1 MVHNKRKI
9 IAIVTSVFMALT
21 VWMIP
26 TGFAAADDITEIAWK
41 DGITGGAIYFD
52 PSTKTITKCD
62 SSVTGAVIPADIN
75 GVPVTAIGDSAFR
88 KCDALTS
95 VTIPDSVTTIDKD
108 AFYYCKCLNS
118 VKIGNSV
125 ETIGNN
131 AFRECK
137 ALTSVAFPASVKSIG
152 SMAFYSCTKLESV
165 EISRGVA
172 SIDYGAF
179 GCCNSLKKITVD
191 PNNDSYFSIEDVL
204 YKNDKIKGQTILVQ
218 YPIGNNRQSLT
229 IPDGVTDIGEIAFYI
244 CSDNLSSVTMPDSIK
259 TIGDKAFYS
268 CDGLTDIRIPK
279 GTETVG
285 EEAFADCGALKS
297 VKLPDSVTSIG
308 DGAFNSCKSLASI
321 TVDENNKSFLSKDG
335 VLYDKK
341 QESLVL
347 FPAAIDIESY
357 TIPNGVKTIGNYAFA
372 SCKLLTGVT
381 IPDSVTYIGE
391 HAFWGCKS
399 LTSIT
404 IPKSVTSIEKYAF
417 TSCTA
422 LTSIT
427 IPESVTSIGYNALDN
442 CKSLTSITVDENN
455 KYYSSKDG
463 VLFNKDRTVLI
474 LYPGSNNRKSYI
486 IPDSVTTIEDGA
498 FESCEF
504 LTGILIPDSV
514 TSIEPNSFPW
524 IETLTLFANKGSYAE
539 QNLAKWFPFKTIIT
553 AAPSKVSTNLYKN
566 YDTLKVSWS
575 KVAGADGY
583 YVCYKKSTW
592 KSYQKLGT
600 TTALSY
606 SKAKLT
612 DGAQYKFA
620 VYPYMNIG
628 DQKYMTKNSKSS
640 DYVYTLKKLNK
651 PGVKKSSR
659 SFVRVSWNNIPGES
673 GYQIARSKSSTKNFK
688 IVKRVSKNYKSTKIK
703 TPRYKKYYY
712 KVRAYK
718 TVNGK
723 RIYGP
728 WSSGKSYRL
737 I

>member
-1 MVHNKRKI
+1 MV
-9 IAIVTSVFMALT
+9 LT
-21 VWMIP
+21 VCMIP
-26 TGFAAADDITEIAWK
+26 TGFVAADDGTEVK
-41 DGITGGAIYFD
+41 CTEGITGGAIYFD
-52 PSTKTITKCD
+52 PSTNTITKCD
-62 SSVTGAVIPADIN
+62 SAVTSAVIPSEID
-75 GVPVTAIGDSAFR
+75 GEPVTAIGYNAFR
-88 KCDALTS
+88 ECDALTS
-95 VTIPDSVTTIDKD
+95 VTIPDSVTVIKEH
-108 AFYYCKCLNS
+108 AFDDCSNMTDVAIPGS
-118 VKIGNSV
+118 VTSIGDS
-125 ETIGNN
+125 
-131 AFRECK
+131 AFRECD
-137 ALTSVAFPASVKSIG
+137 ALTSVTLPDGILSIG
-152 SMAFYSCTKLESV
+152 AMAFYSCD
-165 EISRGVA
+165 EIT
-172 SIDYGAF
+172 SID
-179 GCCNSLKKITVD
+179 
-191 PNNDSYFSIEDVL
+191 
-204 YKNDKIKGQTILVQ
+204 
-218 YPIGNNRQSLT
+218 
-229 IPDGVTDIGEIAFYI
+229 IPK
-244 CSDNLSSVTMPDSIK
+244 SVT
-259 TIGDKAFYS
+259 TIGDEAFNCCNNLNSLTVNANNSNYSTENDVLFDKEKTLLIQYLRAKRKTSYSIPDTVREIGYSAFYNSSNLKSIWLPNNLESIADKAFCGCS
-268 CDGLTDIRIPK
+268 SLTGITIPN
-279 GTETVG
+279 GVTAIG
-285 EEAFADCGALKS
+285 NEAFASCS
-297 VKLPDSVTSIG
+297 KLLTVAIPDSVTSIG
-308 DGAFNSCKSLASI
+308 NDAFKPCKSLISI
-321 TVDENNKSFLSKDG
+321 TVGDNNEYYASDNG

-341 QESLVL
+341 QKALLLYPS
-347 FPAAIDIESY
+347 ANNNNSY
-357 TIPNGVKTIGNYAFA
+357 VIPDGVMTIGKMAFY
-372 SCKLLTGVT
+372 SCKSLTDVT
-381 IPDSVTYIGE
+381 IPDSVTSIGNN
-391 HAFWGCKS
+391 AF
-399 LTSIT
+399 
-404 IPKSVTSIEKYAF
+404 A
-417 TSCTA
+417 SCSA

-427 IPESVTSIGYNALDN
+427 IPDSVTSIGNNALDN

-474 LYPGSNNRKSYI
+474 LYPRSNNRKSYI
-486 IPDSVTTIEDGA
+486 IPDSVTTIEDWA
-498 FESCEF
+498 FESCNS

-514 TSIEPNSFPW
+514 TSIELNSFSW

-539 QNLAKWFPFKTIIT
+539 QTLAKWLPFKTIIT

-583 YVCYKKSTW
+583 YVYYKKSTW

-673 GYQIARSKSSTKNFK
+673 GYQIARSESSTKNFK

>member
-1 MVHNKRKI
+1 MV
-9 IAIVTSVFMALT
+9 LT
-21 VWMIP
+21 VCMIP
-26 TGFAAADDITEIAWK
+26 TGFVAADDGTEVK
-41 DGITGGAIYFD
+41 CTEGITGGAIYFD
-52 PSTKTITKCD
+52 PSTNTITKCD
-62 SSVTGAVIPADIN
+62 SAVTSAVIPSEID
-75 GVPVTAIGDSAFR
+75 GEPVTAIGYNAFRECDALTSITIPDSVTVIKEHAFDDCSNMTDVAIPGSVTSIGDSAFR
-88 KCDALTS
+88 ECDALTS
-95 VTIPDSVTTIDKD
+95 VTLPDGI
-108 AFYYCKCLNS
+108 L
-118 VKIGNSV
+118 
-125 ETIGNN
+125 
-131 AFRECK
+131 
-137 ALTSVAFPASVKSIG
+137 SIG
-152 SMAFYSCTKLESV
+152 AMAFYSCD
-165 EISRGVA
+165 EIT
-172 SIDYGAF
+172 SID
-179 GCCNSLKKITVD
+179 
-191 PNNDSYFSIEDVL
+191 
-204 YKNDKIKGQTILVQ
+204 
-218 YPIGNNRQSLT
+218 
-229 IPDGVTDIGEIAFYI
+229 IPK
-244 CSDNLSSVTMPDSIK
+244 SVT
-259 TIGDKAFYS
+259 TIGDEAFNCCNNLNSLTVNANNSNYSTENDVLFDKEKTLLIQYLRAKRKTSYSIPDTVREIGYSAFYNSSNLKSIWLPNNLESIADKAFCGCS
-268 CDGLTDIRIPK
+268 SLTGITIPN
-279 GTETVG
+279 GVTAIG
-285 EEAFADCGALKS
+285 NEAFASCS
-297 VKLPDSVTSIG
+297 KLLTVAIPDSVTSIG
-308 DGAFNSCKSLASI
+308 NDAFKPCKSLISI
-321 TVDENNKSFLSKDG
+321 TVGDNNEYYASDNG

-341 QESLVL
+341 QKALLLYPS
-347 FPAAIDIESY
+347 ANNNNSY
-357 TIPNGVKTIGNYAFA
+357 VIPDGVMTIGKMAFY
-372 SCKLLTGVT
+372 SCKSLTDVT
-381 IPDSVTYIGE
+381 IPDSVTSIGNN
-391 HAFWGCKS
+391 AF
-399 LTSIT
+399 
-404 IPKSVTSIEKYAF
+404 A
-417 TSCTA
+417 SCSA

-427 IPESVTSIGYNALDN
+427 IPDSVTSIGNNALDN

-486 IPDSVTTIEDGA
+486 IPDSVTTIEDWA
-498 FESCEF
+498 FESCNS

-514 TSIEPNSFPW
+514 TSIELNSFSW

-539 QNLAKWFPFKTIIT
+539 QTLAKWLPFKTIIT

-583 YVCYKKSTW
+583 YVYYKKSTW

>member
-26 TGFAAADDITEIAWK
+26 TGFAAADDITEIEWTE
-41 DGITGGAIYFD
+41 GVTGGAIYFNK
-52 PSTKTITKCD
+52 STRTITKCD
-62 SSVTGAVIPADIN
+62 SAVTIAVIPSEID
-75 GVPVTAIGDSAFR
+75 GVLVKAIGDSAFR
-88 KCDALTS
+88 ECDALTS
-95 VTIPDSVTTIDKD
+95 VTIPDSVTVIKEH
-108 AFYYCKCLNS
+108 AFDDCSNLTDVAIPGS
-118 VKIGNSV
+118 VTSIGDS
-125 ETIGNN
+125 
-131 AFRECK
+131 AFRECD
-137 ALTSVAFPASVKSIG
+137 ALTSVTLPDSILSIG
-152 SMAFYSCTKLESV
+152 AMAFYSCDAIT
-165 EISRGVA
+165 
-172 SIDYGAF
+172 SID
-179 GCCNSLKKITVD
+179 
-191 PNNDSYFSIEDVL
+191 
-204 YKNDKIKGQTILVQ
+204 
-218 YPIGNNRQSLT
+218 
-229 IPDGVTDIGEIAFYI
+229 IPK
-244 CSDNLSSVTMPDSIK
+244 SVT
-259 TIGDKAFYS
+259 TIGDEAFNCCNYLNSLTVNADNINYSAENDVLFNKDKTLLIQYLRAKRKTSYSIPDTVREIGYSAFYNSSNLKSIWLPNNLESIADKAFCGCS
-268 CDGLTDIRIPK
+268 SLTGITIPN
-279 GTETVG
+279 GVTAIG
-285 EEAFADCGALKS
+285 NEAFASCS
-297 VKLPDSVTSIG
+297 KLLTVAIPDSVTSIG
-308 DGAFNSCKSLASI
+308 NDAFKPCKSLISI
-321 TVDENNKSFLSKDG
+321 TVGDNNEYYASDNG

-341 QESLVL
+341 QKALLLYPS
-347 FPAAIDIESY
+347 ANNNNSY
-357 TIPNGVKTIGNYAFA
+357 VIPDGVMTIGKMAFY
-372 SCKLLTGVT
+372 SCKSLTDVT
-381 IPDSVTYIGE
+381 IPDSVTSIGNN
-391 HAFWGCKS
+391 AFAACS
-399 LTSIT
+399 
-404 IPKSVTSIEKYAF
+404 
-417 TSCTA
+417 A

-427 IPESVTSIGYNALDN
+427 IPDSVTSIGNNALDN

-474 LYPGSNNRKSYI
+474 LYPRSNNRKSYI

-539 QNLAKWFPFKTIIT
+539 QTLAEWVPFRTIIT
-553 AAPSKVSTNLYKN
+553 AAPNKVSTNLYKN
-566 YDTLKVSWS
+566 HDTLKVSWS
-575 KVAGADGY
+575 KVTGADGY
-583 YVCYKKSTW
+583 YVYYKKSTW

-612 DGAQYKFA
+612 DGAKYKFA

-628 DQKYMTKNSKSS
+628 DQKYRTKNGKSS

-659 SFVRVSWNNIPGES
+659 SYVRVSWNNIPGES

-737 I
+737 R

>member
-1 MVHNKRKI
+1 MTIGK
-9 IAIVTSVFMALT
+9 MAFYSCKSLT
-21 VWMIP
+21 
-26 TGFAAADDITEIAWK
+26 D
-41 DGITGGAIYFD
+41 
-52 PSTKTITKCD
+52 
-62 SSVTGAVIPADIN
+62 
-75 GVPVTAIGDSAFR
+75 
-88 KCDALTS
+88 
-95 VTIPDSVTTIDKD
+95 VTIPDSVT
-108 AFYYCKCLNS
+108 S
-118 VKIGNSV
+118 
-125 ETIGNN
+125 IGNN
-131 AFRECK
+131 AFASCS
-137 ALTSVAFPASVKSIG
+137 ALTS
-152 SMAFYSCTKLESV
+152 
-165 EISRGVA
+165 
-172 SIDYGAF
+172 
-179 GCCNSLKKITVD
+179 IT
-191 PNNDSYFSIEDVL
+191 I
-204 YKNDKIKGQTILVQ
+204 
-218 YPIGNNRQSLT
+218 
-229 IPDGVTDIGEIAFYI
+229 
-244 CSDNLSSVTMPDSIK
+244 
-259 TIGDKAFYS
+259 
-268 CDGLTDIRIPK
+268 
-279 GTETVG
+279 
-285 EEAFADCGALKS
+285 
-297 VKLPDSVTSIG
+297 PDSVTSIG
-308 DGAFNSCKSLASI
+308 N
-321 TVDENNKSFLSKDG
+321 
-335 VLYDKK
+335 
-341 QESLVL
+341 
-347 FPAAIDIESY
+347 
-357 TIPNGVKTIGNYAFA
+357 
-372 SCKLLTGVT
+372 
-381 IPDSVTYIGE
+381 
-391 HAFWGCKS
+391 
-399 LTSIT
+399 
-404 IPKSVTSIEKYAF
+404 
-417 TSCTA
+417 
-422 LTSIT
+422 
-427 IPESVTSIGYNALDN
+427 NALDN

-474 LYPGSNNRKSYI
+474 LYPRSNNRKSYI
-486 IPDSVTTIEDGA
+486 IPDSVTTIEDWA
-498 FESCEF
+498 FESCNS

-514 TSIEPNSFPW
+514 TSIELNSFSW

-539 QNLAKWFPFKTIIT
+539 QTLAKWLPFKTIIT

-583 YVCYKKSTW
+583 YVYYKKSTW

>member
-52 PSTKTITKCD
+52 PSTKTITKCE
-62 SSVTGAVIPADIN
+62 STVTIAVIPSEID
-75 GVPVTAIGDSAFR
+75 GEPVTAIGDNAFR
-88 KCDALTS
+88 GCDALTS
-95 VTIPDSVTTIDKD
+95 VTIPDSVKVIKEH
-108 AFYYCKCLNS
+108 AFDDCSNLTDVAIPGS
-118 VKIGNSV
+118 VTSIRDS
-125 ETIGNN
+125 
-131 AFRECK
+131 AFRECD
-137 ALTSVAFPASVKSIG
+137 ALTSVTLPDSILSIG
-152 SMAFYSCTKLESV
+152 AMAFYSCDAIT
-165 EISRGVA
+165 
-172 SIDYGAF
+172 SID
-179 GCCNSLKKITVD
+179 
-191 PNNDSYFSIEDVL
+191 
-204 YKNDKIKGQTILVQ
+204 
-218 YPIGNNRQSLT
+218 
-229 IPDGVTDIGEIAFYI
+229 IPK
-244 CSDNLSSVTMPDSIK
+244 SVT
-259 TIGDKAFYS
+259 TIGDEAFNCCNYLNSLTVNADNINYSAENDVLFNKDKTVLIQYLRAKGETSYSIPDTVKAIGYSAFYS
-268 CDGLTDIRIPK
+268 CNKLTSVTIPQGVESIADRAFWGCSCLIGITIPEGVLSIGDDAFYSCSKLADIEI
-279 GTETVG
+279 
-285 EEAFADCGALKS
+285 
-297 VKLPDSVTSIG
+297 PDSVTSIG
-308 DGAFNSCKSLASI
+308 DGAFTSCKSLASI
-321 TVDENNKSFLSKDG
+321 TVGENNKNYSTKDG
-335 VLYDKK
+335 VLFDKNK
-341 QESLVL
+341 EVL
-347 FPAAIDIESY
+347 ILYPAADDRKSY
-357 TIPNGVKTIGNYAFA
+357 V
-372 SCKLLTGVT
+372 

-391 HAFWGCKS
+391 HAFYGCAA
-399 LTSIT
+399 LTGIT

-474 LYPGSNNRKSYI
+474 LYPRSNNRKSYI
-486 IPDSVTTIEDGA
+486 IPDSVTTIENWA
-498 FESCEF
+498 FESCNS
-504 LTGILIPDSV
+504 LTGILIPNSV
-514 TSIEPNSFPW
+514 TSIEPDSFPY

-539 QNLAKWFPFKTIIT
+539 QTLAKWLPFKTIIT
-553 AAPSKVSTNLYKN
+553 AAPSKVSTNLYKQH
-566 YDTLKVSWS
+566 DTLKVSWS

-583 YVCYKKSTW
+583 YVYYKKSTW
-592 KSYQKLGT
+592 KNYQQLGT
-600 TTALSY
+600 TTSLSY
-606 SKAKLT
+606 SKAKLA
-612 DGAQYKFA
+612 DGAKYKFA

-628 DQKYMTKNSKSS
+628 DQKYRTKNSKSS

-659 SFVRVSWNNIPGES
+659 SYVRVSWNNIPGES

>member
-9 IAIVTSVFMALT
+9 IAIVTSVFMVLT
-21 VWMIP
+21 VCMIP
-26 TGFAAADDITEIAWK
+26 TGFVAADDGTEVK
-41 DGITGGAIYFD
+41 CTEGITGGAIYFD
-52 PSTKTITKCD
+52 PSTNTITKCD
-62 SSVTGAVIPADIN
+62 SAVTSAVIPSEID
-75 GVPVTAIGDSAFR
+75 GEPVTAIGYNAFR
-88 KCDALTS
+88 ECDALTS
-95 VTIPDSVTTIDKD
+95 VTIPDSVTVIKEH
-108 AFYYCKCLNS
+108 AFDDCSNMTDVAIPGS
-118 VKIGNSV
+118 VTSIGDS
-125 ETIGNN
+125 
-131 AFRECK
+131 AFRECD
-137 ALTSVAFPASVKSIG
+137 ALTSVTLPDGILSIG
-152 SMAFYSCTKLESV
+152 AMAFYSCD
-165 EISRGVA
+165 EIT
-172 SIDYGAF
+172 SID
-179 GCCNSLKKITVD
+179 
-191 PNNDSYFSIEDVL
+191 
-204 YKNDKIKGQTILVQ
+204 
-218 YPIGNNRQSLT
+218 
-229 IPDGVTDIGEIAFYI
+229 IPK
-244 CSDNLSSVTMPDSIK
+244 SVT
-259 TIGDKAFYS
+259 TIGDEAFNCCNNLNSLTVNANNSNYSTENDVLFDKEKTLLIQYLRAKRKTSYSIPDTVREIGYSAFYNSSNLKSIWLPNNLESIADKAFCGCS
-268 CDGLTDIRIPK
+268 SLTGITIPN
-279 GTETVG
+279 GVTAIG
-285 EEAFADCGALKS
+285 NEAFASCS
-297 VKLPDSVTSIG
+297 KLLTVAIPDSVTSIG
-308 DGAFNSCKSLASI
+308 NDAFKPCKSLISI
-321 TVDENNKSFLSKDG
+321 TVGDNNEYYASDNG

-341 QESLVL
+341 QKALLLYPS
-347 FPAAIDIESY
+347 ANNNNSY
-357 TIPNGVKTIGNYAFA
+357 VIPDGVMTIGKMAFY
-372 SCKLLTGVT
+372 SCKSLTDVT
-381 IPDSVTYIGE
+381 IPDSVTSIGNN
-391 HAFWGCKS
+391 AF
-399 LTSIT
+399 
-404 IPKSVTSIEKYAF
+404 A
-417 TSCTA
+417 SCSA

-427 IPESVTSIGYNALDN
+427 IPDSVTSIGNNALDN

-474 LYPGSNNRKSYI
+474 LYPRSNNRKSYI

-539 QNLAKWFPFKTIIT
+539 QTLAKWLPFKTIIT

>member
-9 IAIVTSVFMALT
+9 IAIVTSVFMVLT
-21 VWMIP
+21 VCMIP
-26 TGFAAADDITEIAWK
+26 TGFVAADDGTEVK
-41 DGITGGAIYFD
+41 CTEGITGGAIYFD
-52 PSTKTITKCD
+52 PSTNTITKCD
-62 SSVTGAVIPADIN
+62 SAVTSAVIPSEID
-75 GVPVTAIGDSAFR
+75 GEPVTAIGYNAFR
-88 KCDALTS
+88 ECDALTS
-95 VTIPDSVTTIDKD
+95 VTIPDSVTVIKEH
-108 AFYYCKCLNS
+108 AFDDCSNMTDVAIPGS
-118 VKIGNSV
+118 VTSIGDS
-125 ETIGNN
+125 
-131 AFRECK
+131 AFRECD
-137 ALTSVAFPASVKSIG
+137 ALTSVTLPDGILSIG
-152 SMAFYSCTKLESV
+152 AMAFYSCD
-165 EISRGVA
+165 EIT
-172 SIDYGAF
+172 SID
-179 GCCNSLKKITVD
+179 
-191 PNNDSYFSIEDVL
+191 
-204 YKNDKIKGQTILVQ
+204 
-218 YPIGNNRQSLT
+218 
-229 IPDGVTDIGEIAFYI
+229 IPK
-244 CSDNLSSVTMPDSIK
+244 SVT
-259 TIGDKAFYS
+259 TIGDEAFNCCNNLNSLTVNANNSNYSTENDVLFDKEKTLLIQYLRAKRKTSYSIPDTVREIGYSAFYNSSNLKSIWLPNNLESIADKAFCGCS
-268 CDGLTDIRIPK
+268 SLTGITIPN
-279 GTETVG
+279 GVTAIG
-285 EEAFADCGALKS
+285 NEAFASCS
-297 VKLPDSVTSIG
+297 KLLTVAIPDSVTSIG
-308 DGAFNSCKSLASI
+308 NDAFKPCKSLISI
-321 TVDENNKSFLSKDG
+321 TVGDNNEYYASDNG

-341 QESLVL
+341 QKALLLYPS
-347 FPAAIDIESY
+347 ANNNNSY
-357 TIPNGVKTIGNYAFA
+357 VIPDGVMTIGKMAFY
-372 SCKLLTGVT
+372 SCKSLTDVT
-381 IPDSVTYIGE
+381 IPDSVTSIGNN
-391 HAFWGCKS
+391 AF
-399 LTSIT
+399 
-404 IPKSVTSIEKYAF
+404 A
-417 TSCTA
+417 SCSA

-455 KYYSSKDG
+455 KNYSSKDG

-474 LYPGSNNRKSYI
+474 LYPRSNNRKSYI

-566 YDTLKVSWS
+566 HDTLRVSWS

>member
-1 MVHNKRKI
+1 MV
-9 IAIVTSVFMALT
+9 LT
-21 VWMIP
+21 VCMIP
-26 TGFAAADDITEIAWK
+26 TGFVAADDGTEVK
-41 DGITGGAIYFD
+41 CTEGITGGAIYFD
-52 PSTKTITKCD
+52 PSTNTITKCD
-62 SSVTGAVIPADIN
+62 SAVTSAVIPSEID
-75 GVPVTAIGDSAFR
+75 GEPVTAIGYNAFR
-88 KCDALTS
+88 ECDALTS
-95 VTIPDSVTTIDKD
+95 VTIPDSVTVIKEH
-108 AFYYCKCLNS
+108 AFDDCSNMTDVAIPGS
-118 VKIGNSV
+118 VTSIGDS
-125 ETIGNN
+125 
-131 AFRECK
+131 AFRECD
-137 ALTSVAFPASVKSIG
+137 ALTSVTLPDGILSIG
-152 SMAFYSCTKLESV
+152 AMAFYSCD
-165 EISRGVA
+165 EIT
-172 SIDYGAF
+172 SID
-179 GCCNSLKKITVD
+179 
-191 PNNDSYFSIEDVL
+191 
-204 YKNDKIKGQTILVQ
+204 
-218 YPIGNNRQSLT
+218 
-229 IPDGVTDIGEIAFYI
+229 IPK
-244 CSDNLSSVTMPDSIK
+244 SVT
-259 TIGDKAFYS
+259 TIGDEAFNCCNNLNSLTVNANNSNYSTENDVLFDKEKTLLIQYLRAKRKTSYSIPDTVREIGYSAFYNSSNLKSIWLPNNLESIADKAFCGCS
-268 CDGLTDIRIPK
+268 SLTGITIPN
-279 GTETVG
+279 GVTAIG
-285 EEAFADCGALKS
+285 NEAFASCS
-297 VKLPDSVTSIG
+297 KLLTVAIPDSVTSIG
-308 DGAFNSCKSLASI
+308 NDAFKPCKSLISI
-321 TVDENNKSFLSKDG
+321 TVGDNNEYYASDNG

-341 QESLVL
+341 QKALLLYPS
-347 FPAAIDIESY
+347 ANNNNSY
-357 TIPNGVKTIGNYAFA
+357 VIPDGVMTIGKMAFY
-372 SCKLLTGVT
+372 SCKSLTDVT
-381 IPDSVTYIGE
+381 IPDSVTSIGNN
-391 HAFWGCKS
+391 AF
-399 LTSIT
+399 
-404 IPKSVTSIEKYAF
+404 A
-417 TSCTA
+417 SCSA

-427 IPESVTSIGYNALDN
+427 IPDSVTSIGNNALDN

-474 LYPGSNNRKSYI
+474 LYPRSNNRKSYI
-486 IPDSVTTIEDGA
+486 IPDSVTTIEDWA
-498 FESCEF
+498 FESCNS

-514 TSIEPNSFPW
+514 TSIELNSFSW

-539 QNLAKWFPFKTIIT
+539 QTLAKWLPFKTIIT

-583 YVCYKKSTW
+583 YVYYKKSTW

-737 I
+737 R

>member
-1 MVHNKRKI
+1 MV
-9 IAIVTSVFMALT
+9 LT
-21 VWMIP
+21 VCMIP
-26 TGFAAADDITEIAWK
+26 TGFVAADDGTEVK
-41 DGITGGAIYFD
+41 CTEGITGGAIYFD
-52 PSTKTITKCD
+52 PSTNTITKCD
-62 SSVTGAVIPADIN
+62 SAVTSAVIPSEID
-75 GVPVTAIGDSAFR
+75 GEPVTAIGYNAFR
-88 KCDALTS
+88 ECDALTS
-95 VTIPDSVTTIDKD
+95 VTIPDSVTVIKEH
-108 AFYYCKCLNS
+108 AFDDCSNMTDVAIPGS
-118 VKIGNSV
+118 VTSIGDS
-125 ETIGNN
+125 
-131 AFRECK
+131 AFRECD
-137 ALTSVAFPASVKSIG
+137 ALTSVTLPDGILSIG
-152 SMAFYSCTKLESV
+152 AMAFYSCD
-165 EISRGVA
+165 EIT
-172 SIDYGAF
+172 SID
-179 GCCNSLKKITVD
+179 
-191 PNNDSYFSIEDVL
+191 
-204 YKNDKIKGQTILVQ
+204 
-218 YPIGNNRQSLT
+218 
-229 IPDGVTDIGEIAFYI
+229 IPK
-244 CSDNLSSVTMPDSIK
+244 SVT
-259 TIGDKAFYS
+259 TIGDEAFNCCNNLNSLTVNANNSNYSTENDVLFDKEKTLLIQYLRAKRKTSYSIPDTVREIGYSAFYNSSNLKSIWLPNNLESIADKAFCGCS
-268 CDGLTDIRIPK
+268 SLTGITIPN
-279 GTETVG
+279 GVTAIG
-285 EEAFADCGALKS
+285 NEAFASCS
-297 VKLPDSVTSIG
+297 KLLTVAIPDSVTSIG
-308 DGAFNSCKSLASI
+308 NDAFKPCKSLISI
-321 TVDENNKSFLSKDG
+321 TVGDNNEYYASDNG

-341 QESLVL
+341 QKALLLYPS
-347 FPAAIDIESY
+347 ANNNNSY
-357 TIPNGVKTIGNYAFA
+357 VIPDGVMTIGKMAFY
-372 SCKLLTGVT
+372 SCKSLTDVT
-381 IPDSVTYIGE
+381 IPDSVTSIGNN
-391 HAFWGCKS
+391 AF
-399 LTSIT
+399 
-404 IPKSVTSIEKYAF
+404 A
-417 TSCTA
+417 SCSA

-427 IPESVTSIGYNALDN
+427 IPDSVTSIGNNALDN

-474 LYPGSNNRKSYI
+474 LYPRSNNRKSYI

-514 TSIEPNSFPW
+514 TSIELNSFSW

-539 QNLAKWFPFKTIIT
+539 QTLAKWLPFKTIIT

-583 YVCYKKSTW
+583 YVYYKKSTW

>member
-9 IAIVTSVFMALT
+9 IAIVTSVFMVLT
-21 VWMIP
+21 VCMIP
-26 TGFAAADDITEIAWK
+26 TGFVAADDGTEVK
-41 DGITGGAIYFD
+41 CTEGITGGAIYFD
-52 PSTKTITKCD
+52 PSTNTITKCD
-62 SSVTGAVIPADIN
+62 SAVTSAVIPSEID
-75 GVPVTAIGDSAFR
+75 GEPVTAIGYNAFR
-88 KCDALTS
+88 ECDALTS
-95 VTIPDSVTTIDKD
+95 VTIPDSVTVIKEH
-108 AFYYCKCLNS
+108 AFDDCSNMTDVAIPGS
-118 VKIGNSV
+118 VTSIGDS
-125 ETIGNN
+125 
-131 AFRECK
+131 AFRECD
-137 ALTSVAFPASVKSIG
+137 ALTSVTLPDGILSIG
-152 SMAFYSCTKLESV
+152 AMAFYSCD
-165 EISRGVA
+165 EIT
-172 SIDYGAF
+172 SID
-179 GCCNSLKKITVD
+179 
-191 PNNDSYFSIEDVL
+191 
-204 YKNDKIKGQTILVQ
+204 
-218 YPIGNNRQSLT
+218 
-229 IPDGVTDIGEIAFYI
+229 IPK
-244 CSDNLSSVTMPDSIK
+244 SVT
-259 TIGDKAFYS
+259 TIGDEAFNCCNNLNSLTVNANNSNYSTENDVLFDKEKTLLIQYLRAKRKTSYSIPDTVREIGYSAFYNSSNLKSIWLPNNLESIADKAFCGCS
-268 CDGLTDIRIPK
+268 SLTGITIPN
-279 GTETVG
+279 GVTAIG
-285 EEAFADCGALKS
+285 NEAFASCS
-297 VKLPDSVTSIG
+297 KLLTVAIPDSVTSIG
-308 DGAFNSCKSLASI
+308 NDAFKPCKSLISI
-321 TVDENNKSFLSKDG
+321 TVGDNNEYYASDNG

-341 QESLVL
+341 QKALLLYPS
-347 FPAAIDIESY
+347 ANNNNSY
-357 TIPNGVKTIGNYAFA
+357 VIPDGVMTIGKMAFY
-372 SCKLLTGVT
+372 SCKSLTDVT
-381 IPDSVTYIGE
+381 IPDSVTSIGNN
-391 HAFWGCKS
+391 AF
-399 LTSIT
+399 
-404 IPKSVTSIEKYAF
+404 A
-417 TSCTA
+417 SCSA

-427 IPESVTSIGYNALDN
+427 IPDSVTSIGNNALDN

-474 LYPGSNNRKSYI
+474 LYPRSNNRKSYI
-486 IPDSVTTIEDGA
+486 IPDSVTTIEDWA
-498 FESCEF
+498 FESCNS

-514 TSIEPNSFPW
+514 TSIELNSFSW

-539 QNLAKWFPFKTIIT
+539 QTLAKWLPFKTIIT

>member
-1 MVHNKRKI
+1 MV
-9 IAIVTSVFMALT
+9 LT
-21 VWMIP
+21 VCMIP
-26 TGFAAADDITEIAWK
+26 TGFVAADDGTEVK
-41 DGITGGAIYFD
+41 CTEGITGGAIYFD
-52 PSTKTITKCD
+52 PSTNTITKCD
-62 SSVTGAVIPADIN
+62 SAVTSAVIPSEID
-75 GVPVTAIGDSAFR
+75 GEPVTAIGYNAFR
-88 KCDALTS
+88 ECDALTS
-95 VTIPDSVTTIDKD
+95 VTIPDSVTVIKEH
-108 AFYYCKCLNS
+108 AFDDCSNMTDVAIPGS
-118 VKIGNSV
+118 VTSIGDS
-125 ETIGNN
+125 
-131 AFRECK
+131 AFRECD
-137 ALTSVAFPASVKSIG
+137 ALTSVTLPDGILSIG
-152 SMAFYSCTKLESV
+152 AMAFYSCD
-165 EISRGVA
+165 EIT
-172 SIDYGAF
+172 SID
-179 GCCNSLKKITVD
+179 
-191 PNNDSYFSIEDVL
+191 
-204 YKNDKIKGQTILVQ
+204 
-218 YPIGNNRQSLT
+218 
-229 IPDGVTDIGEIAFYI
+229 IPK
-244 CSDNLSSVTMPDSIK
+244 SVT
-259 TIGDKAFYS
+259 TIGDEAFNCCNNLNSLTVNANNSNYSTENDVLFDKEKTLLIQYLRAKRKTSYSIPDTVREIGYSAFYNSSNLKSIWLPNNLESIADKAFCGCS
-268 CDGLTDIRIPK
+268 SLTGITIPN
-279 GTETVG
+279 GVTAIG
-285 EEAFADCGALKS
+285 NEAFASCS
-297 VKLPDSVTSIG
+297 KLLTVAIPDSVTSIG
-308 DGAFNSCKSLASI
+308 NDAFKPCKSLISI
-321 TVDENNKSFLSKDG
+321 TVGDNNEYYASDNG

-341 QESLVL
+341 QKALLLYPS
-347 FPAAIDIESY
+347 ANNNNSY
-357 TIPNGVKTIGNYAFA
+357 VIPDGVMTIGKMAFY
-372 SCKLLTGVT
+372 SCKSLTDVT
-381 IPDSVTYIGE
+381 IPDSVTSIGNN
-391 HAFWGCKS
+391 AF
-399 LTSIT
+399 
-404 IPKSVTSIEKYAF
+404 A
-417 TSCTA
+417 SCSA

-427 IPESVTSIGYNALDN
+427 IPDSVTSIGNNALDN

-474 LYPGSNNRKSYI
+474 LYPRSNNRKSYI
-486 IPDSVTTIEDGA
+486 IPDSVTTIEDWA
-498 FESCEF
+498 FESCNS

-514 TSIEPNSFPW
+514 TSIELNSFSW

-539 QNLAKWFPFKTIIT
+539 QTLAKWLPFKTIIT

-583 YVCYKKSTW
+583 YVYYKKSTW

>member
-9 IAIVTSVFMALT
+9 IAIVTSVFMVLT
-21 VWMIP
+21 VCMIP
-26 TGFAAADDITEIAWK
+26 TGFVAADDGTEVK
-41 DGITGGAIYFD
+41 CTEGITGGAIYFD
-52 PSTKTITKCD
+52 PSTNTITKCD
-62 SSVTGAVIPADIN
+62 SAVTSAVIPSEID
-75 GVPVTAIGDSAFR
+75 GEPVTAIGYNAFRECDALTSITIPDSVTVIKEHAFDDCSNMTDVAIPGSVTSIGDSAFR
-88 KCDALTS
+88 ECDALTS
-95 VTIPDSVTTIDKD
+95 VTLPDGI
-108 AFYYCKCLNS
+108 L
-118 VKIGNSV
+118 
-125 ETIGNN
+125 
-131 AFRECK
+131 
-137 ALTSVAFPASVKSIG
+137 SIG
-152 SMAFYSCTKLESV
+152 AMAFYSCD
-165 EISRGVA
+165 EIT
-172 SIDYGAF
+172 SID
-179 GCCNSLKKITVD
+179 
-191 PNNDSYFSIEDVL
+191 
-204 YKNDKIKGQTILVQ
+204 
-218 YPIGNNRQSLT
+218 
-229 IPDGVTDIGEIAFYI
+229 IPK
-244 CSDNLSSVTMPDSIK
+244 SVT
-259 TIGDKAFYS
+259 TIGDEAFNCCNNLNSLTVNANNSNYSTENDVLFDKEKTLLIQYLRAKRKTSYSIPDTVREIGYSAFYNSSNLKSIWLPNNLESIADKAFCGCS
-268 CDGLTDIRIPK
+268 SLTGITIPN
-279 GTETVG
+279 GVTAIG
-285 EEAFADCGALKS
+285 NEAFASCS
-297 VKLPDSVTSIG
+297 KLLTVAIPDSVTSIG
-308 DGAFNSCKSLASI
+308 NDAFKPCKSLISI
-321 TVDENNKSFLSKDG
+321 TVGDNNEYYASDNG

-341 QESLVL
+341 QKALLLYPS
-347 FPAAIDIESY
+347 ANNNNSY
-357 TIPNGVKTIGNYAFA
+357 VIPDGVMTIGKMAFY
-372 SCKLLTGVT
+372 SCKSLTDVT
-381 IPDSVTYIGE
+381 IPDSVTSIGNN
-391 HAFWGCKS
+391 AF
-399 LTSIT
+399 
-404 IPKSVTSIEKYAF
+404 A
-417 TSCTA
+417 SCSA

-427 IPESVTSIGYNALDN
+427 IPDSVTSIGNNALDN

-474 LYPGSNNRKSYI
+474 LYPRSNNRKSYI
-486 IPDSVTTIEDGA
+486 IPDSVTTIEDWA
-498 FESCEF
+498 FESCNS

-514 TSIEPNSFPW
+514 TSIELNSFSW

-539 QNLAKWFPFKTIIT
+539 QTLAKWLPFKTIIT

-583 YVCYKKSTW
+583 YVYYKKSTW

-723 RIYGP
+723 RIYVP

>member
-9 IAIVTSVFMALT
+9 IAIVTSVFMVLT
-21 VWMIP
+21 VCMIP
-26 TGFAAADDITEIAWK
+26 TGFVAADDGTEVK
-41 DGITGGAIYFD
+41 CTEGITGGAIYFD
-52 PSTKTITKCD
+52 PSTNTITKCD
-62 SSVTGAVIPADIN
+62 SAVTSAVIPSEID
-75 GVPVTAIGDSAFR
+75 GEPVTAIGYNAFR
-88 KCDALTS
+88 ECDALTS
-95 VTIPDSVTTIDKD
+95 VTIPDSVTVIKEH
-108 AFYYCKCLNS
+108 AFDDCSNMTDVAIPGS
-118 VKIGNSV
+118 VTSIGDS
-125 ETIGNN
+125 
-131 AFRECK
+131 AFRECD
-137 ALTSVAFPASVKSIG
+137 ALTSVTLPDGILSIG
-152 SMAFYSCTKLESV
+152 AMAFYSCD
-165 EISRGVA
+165 EIT
-172 SIDYGAF
+172 SID
-179 GCCNSLKKITVD
+179 
-191 PNNDSYFSIEDVL
+191 
-204 YKNDKIKGQTILVQ
+204 
-218 YPIGNNRQSLT
+218 
-229 IPDGVTDIGEIAFYI
+229 IPK
-244 CSDNLSSVTMPDSIK
+244 SVT
-259 TIGDKAFYS
+259 TIGDEAFNCCNNLNSLTVNANNSNYSTENDVLFDKEKTLLIQYLRAKRKTSYSIPDTVREIGYSAFYNSSNLKSIWLPNNLESIADKAFCGCS
-268 CDGLTDIRIPK
+268 SLTGITIPN
-279 GTETVG
+279 GVTAIG
-285 EEAFADCGALKS
+285 NEAFASCS
-297 VKLPDSVTSIG
+297 KLLTVAIPDSVTSIG
-308 DGAFNSCKSLASI
+308 NDAFKPCKSLISI
-321 TVDENNKSFLSKDG
+321 TVGDNNEYYASDNG

-341 QESLVL
+341 QKALLLYPS
-347 FPAAIDIESY
+347 ANNNNSY
-357 TIPNGVKTIGNYAFA
+357 VIPDGVMTIGKMAFY
-372 SCKLLTGVT
+372 SCKSLTDVT
-381 IPDSVTYIGE
+381 IPDSVKSIGNN
-391 HAFWGCKS
+391 AF
-399 LTSIT
+399 
-404 IPKSVTSIEKYAF
+404 A
-417 TSCTA
+417 SCSA

-427 IPESVTSIGYNALDN
+427 IPDSVTSIGNNALDN

-474 LYPGSNNRKSYI
+474 LYPRSNNRKSYI
-486 IPDSVTTIEDGA
+486 IPDSVTTIEDWA
-498 FESCEF
+498 FESCNS

-514 TSIEPNSFPW
+514 TSIELNSFSW

-539 QNLAKWFPFKTIIT
+539 QTLAKWLPFKTIIT

-583 YVCYKKSTW
+583 YVYYKKSTW

>member
-21 VWMIP
+21 VWMVP
-26 TGFAAADDITEIAWK
+26 TGFAAADDITEIKWTE
-41 DGITGGAIYFD
+41 GVTVGAIYFNK
-52 PSTKTITKCD
+52 STQTITKCD
-62 SSVTGAVIPADIN
+62 PAVTSAVIPSKIDN
-75 GVPVTAIGDSAFR
+75 VPVTAIGSKAFYN
-88 KCDALTS
+88 CDALES
-95 VTIPDSVTTIDKD
+95 VTIPDSVT
-108 AFYYCKCLNS
+108 S
-118 VKIGNSV
+118 IGDS
-125 ETIGNN
+125 
-131 AFRECK
+131 AFRECES
-137 ALTSVAFPASVKSIG
+137 LTNVKIPDSVASIG
-152 SMAFYSCTKLESV
+152 YMAFYSC
-165 EISRGVA
+165 
-172 SIDYGAF
+172 D
-179 GCCNSLKKITVD
+179 
-191 PNNDSYFSIEDVL
+191 
-204 YKNDKIKGQTILVQ
+204 
-218 YPIGNNRQSLT
+218 
-229 IPDGVTDIGEIAFYI
+229 
-244 CSDNLSSVTMPDSIK
+244 
-259 TIGDKAFYS
+259 
-268 CDGLTDIRIPK
+268 
-279 GTETVG
+279 
-285 EEAFADCGALKS
+285 
-297 VKLPDSVTSIG
+297 
-308 DGAFNSCKSLASI
+308 
-321 TVDENNKSFLSKDG
+321 
-335 VLYDKK
+335 
-341 QESLVL
+341 
-347 FPAAIDIESY
+347 
-357 TIPNGVKTIGNYAFA
+357 
-372 SCKLLTGVT
+372 
-381 IPDSVTYIGE
+381 
-391 HAFWGCKS
+391 S

-404 IPKSVTSIEKYAF
+404 IPKGVTRIENEAFGCCDLLADITVVENNNSYSSENGILYNKDKTALIQYPIAKAGQSFTIPNTVKTIGYSSFYNSSKLKSIWLPNNLESIADRAFCGCSRLTGITIPNGVTAIGNEAFASCSKLLTVAIPDSVTSIGNDAFKPCKSLISITVGDNNEYYASDNGVLYDKKQKALLLYPSANNNNSYVIPDGVMTIGKMAF
-417 TSCTA
+417 YSCKSLTDVTIPDSVTSIGNNAFASCSA

-539 QNLAKWFPFKTIIT
+539 QVLSTMYPFREIIST
-553 AAPSKVSTNLYKN
+553 APSKVSANLYKQH
-566 YDTLKVSWS
+566 DTLKVSWS

-583 YVCYKKSTW
+583 YVYYKKSTW
-592 KSYQKLGT
+592 KNYQQLGT
-600 TTALSY
+600 TTSLSY
-606 SKAKLT
+606 SKAKLA
-612 DGAQYKFA
+612 DGAKYKFA

-628 DQKYMTKNSKSS
+628 DQKYRTKNGKSS
-640 DYVYTLKKLNK
+640 DYVYTLKKLKK

-659 SFVRVSWNNIPGES
+659 SYVRVSWNNIPGES

-718 TVNGK
+718 TINGK

-737 I
+737 R

>member
-9 IAIVTSVFMALT
+9 IAIVTSVFMVLT
-21 VWMIP
+21 VCMIP
-26 TGFAAADDITEIAWK
+26 TGFVAADDGTEVK
-41 DGITGGAIYFD
+41 CTEGITGGAIYFD
-52 PSTKTITKCD
+52 PSTNTITKCD
-62 SSVTGAVIPADIN
+62 SAVTSAVIPSEID
-75 GVPVTAIGDSAFR
+75 GEPVTAIGYNAFR
-88 KCDALTS
+88 ECDALTS
-95 VTIPDSVTTIDKD
+95 VTIPDSVTVIKEH
-108 AFYYCKCLNS
+108 AFDDCSNMTDVAIPGS
-118 VKIGNSV
+118 VTSIGDS
-125 ETIGNN
+125 
-131 AFRECK
+131 AFRECD
-137 ALTSVAFPASVKSIG
+137 ALTSVTLPDGILSIG
-152 SMAFYSCTKLESV
+152 AMAFYSCD
-165 EISRGVA
+165 EIT
-172 SIDYGAF
+172 SID
-179 GCCNSLKKITVD
+179 
-191 PNNDSYFSIEDVL
+191 
-204 YKNDKIKGQTILVQ
+204 
-218 YPIGNNRQSLT
+218 
-229 IPDGVTDIGEIAFYI
+229 IPK
-244 CSDNLSSVTMPDSIK
+244 SVT
-259 TIGDKAFYS
+259 TIGDEAFNCCNNLNSLTVNANNSNYSTENDVLFDKEKTLLIQYLRAKRKTSYSIPDTVREIGYSAFYNSSNLKSIWLPNNLESIADKAFCGCS
-268 CDGLTDIRIPK
+268 SLTGITIPN
-279 GTETVG
+279 GVTAIG
-285 EEAFADCGALKS
+285 NEAFASCS
-297 VKLPDSVTSIG
+297 KLLTVAIPDSVTSIG
-308 DGAFNSCKSLASI
+308 NDAFKPCKSLISI
-321 TVDENNKSFLSKDG
+321 TVGDNNEYYASDNG

-341 QESLVL
+341 QKALLLYPS
-347 FPAAIDIESY
+347 ANNNNSY
-357 TIPNGVKTIGNYAFA
+357 VIPDGVMTIGKMAFY
-372 SCKLLTGVT
+372 SCKSLTDVT
-381 IPDSVTYIGE
+381 IPDSVTSIGNN
-391 HAFWGCKS
+391 AF
-399 LTSIT
+399 
-404 IPKSVTSIEKYAF
+404 A
-417 TSCTA
+417 SCSA

-427 IPESVTSIGYNALDN
+427 IPDSVTSIGNNALDN

-474 LYPGSNNRKSYI
+474 LYPRSNNRKSYI
-486 IPDSVTTIEDGA
+486 IPDSVTTIEDWA
-498 FESCEF
+498 FESCNS

-514 TSIEPNSFPW
+514 TSIELNSFSW

-539 QNLAKWFPFKTIIT
+539 QTLAKWLPFKTIIT

-583 YVCYKKSTW
+583 YVYYKKSTW

-723 RIYGP
+723 RIYVP

>member
-131 AFRECK
+131 SFRECK

-152 SMAFYSCTKLESV
+152 CMAFYSCTKLESV

-583 YVCYKKSTW
+583 YVYYKKSTW

>member
-21 VWMIP
+21 VCMIP
-26 TGFAAADDITEIAWK
+26 TGFVAADDGTEVK
-41 DGITGGAIYFD
+41 CTEGITGGAIYFD
-52 PSTKTITKCD
+52 PSTNTITKCD
-62 SSVTGAVIPADIN
+62 PAVTSAVIPSEID
-75 GVPVTAIGDSAFR
+75 GEPVTAIGSEAFYN
-88 KCDALTS
+88 CDALES
-95 VTIPDSVTTIDKD
+95 VTIPDSVTVIEEHAFDDCSKLKD
-108 AFYYCKCLNS
+108 
-118 VKIGNSV
+118 
-125 ETIGNN
+125 
-131 AFRECK
+131 
-137 ALTSVAFPASVKSIG
+137 VAI
-152 SMAFYSCTKLESV
+152 
-165 EISRGVA
+165 
-172 SIDYGAF
+172 
-179 GCCNSLKKITVD
+179 
-191 PNNDSYFSIEDVL
+191 
-204 YKNDKIKGQTILVQ
+204 
-218 YPIGNNRQSLT
+218 
-229 IPDGVTDIGEIAFYI
+229 
-244 CSDNLSSVTMPDSIK
+244 
-259 TIGDKAFYS
+259 
-268 CDGLTDIRIPK
+268 
-279 GTETVG
+279 
-285 EEAFADCGALKS
+285 
-297 VKLPDSVTSIG
+297 PDSVTSIG
-308 DGAFNSCKSLASI
+308 DSAFREC
-321 TVDENNKSFLSKDG
+321 
-335 VLYDKK
+335 
-341 QESLVL
+341 ESL
-347 FPAAIDIESY
+347 
-357 TIPNGVKTIGNYAFA
+357 TNVK
-372 SCKLLTGVT
+372 
-381 IPDSVTYIGE
+381 IPDSVASIGYM
-391 HAFWGCKS
+391 AFYSCDS

-404 IPKSVTSIEKYAF
+404 IPKGVTRIENEAFGCCDLLADITVVENNNTYSSENGILYNKDKTALIQYPIAKAGQSFTIPNTVKTIGYSSFYNSSKLKSIWLPNNLESIADRAFCGCSSLTGITIPNGVTAIGNEAFASCSKLLTVAIPDSVTSIGNGAFKPCKSLISITVGDNNEYYASDNGVLYDKKQKALLLYPSANNNNSYVIPDGVMTIGNMAF
-417 TSCTA
+417 YSCKSLTDVTIPDSVTSIGNNAFASCSA

-474 LYPGSNNRKSYI
+474 LYPGGNNRKSYI

-539 QNLAKWFPFKTIIT
+539 QVLSTMYPFREIIST
-553 AAPSKVSTNLYKN
+553 APSKVSANLYKQH
-566 YDTLKVSWS
+566 DTLKVSWD

-583 YVCYKKSTW
+583 YVYYKKSTW
-592 KSYQKLGT
+592 KNYKKLGT

-612 DGAQYKFA
+612 DGAKYKFD

-628 DQKYMTKNSKSS
+628 DQKYMIENGKSS
-640 DYVYTLKKLNK
+640 NYVYTLKKLYR
-651 PGVKKSSR
+651 PAVKKTSR
-659 SFVRVSWNNIPGES
+659 SYVRVSWNNISGES

>member
-21 VWMIP
+21 VCMIP
-26 TGFAAADDITEIAWK
+26 TGFVAADDGTEVK
-41 DGITGGAIYFD
+41 CTEGITGGAIYFD
-52 PSTKTITKCD
+52 PSTNTITKCD
-62 SSVTGAVIPADIN
+62 SAVTSAVIPSEID
-75 GVPVTAIGDSAFR
+75 GEPVTAIGDNAFR
-88 KCDALTS
+88 ECDTLTS
-95 VTIPDSVTTIDKD
+95 VTIPDSVTVIKEH
-108 AFYYCKCLNS
+108 AFDDCSNLTDVAIPGS
-118 VKIGNSV
+118 VTSICDS
-125 ETIGNN
+125 
-131 AFRECK
+131 AFRECD
-137 ALTSVAFPASVKSIG
+137 ALTSVTLPDSILSIG
-152 SMAFYSCTKLESV
+152 AMAFYSCDAIT
-165 EISRGVA
+165 
-172 SIDYGAF
+172 SIDIPKSVTTIGDEAF
-179 GCCNSLKKITVD
+179 GCCDLLADITVVE
-191 PNNDSYFSIEDVL
+191 NNNTYSSENGIL
-204 YKNDKIKGQTILVQ
+204 YNKDKTALIQ
-218 YPIGNNRQSLT
+218 YPIAKARQSFT
-229 IPDGVTDIGEIAFYI
+229 IPNTV
-244 CSDNLSSVTMPDSIK
+244 K
-259 TIGDKAFYS
+259 TIGYSSFYNSSKLKSIWLPNNLESIADRAFCGCS
-268 CDGLTDIRIPK
+268 SLTGITIPN
-279 GTETVG
+279 GVTAIG
-285 EEAFADCGALKS
+285 NEAFASCS
-297 VKLPDSVTSIG
+297 KLLTVAIPDSVTSIG
-308 DGAFNSCKSLASI
+308 NDAFKPCKSLISI
-321 TVDENNKSFLSKDG
+321 TVGDNNEYYASDNG

-341 QESLVL
+341 QKALLLYPS
-347 FPAAIDIESY
+347 ANNNNSY
-357 TIPNGVKTIGNYAFA
+357 VIPDGVMTIGKMAFY
-372 SCKLLTGVT
+372 SCKSLTDVT
-381 IPDSVTYIGE
+381 IPDSVTSIGNN
-391 HAFWGCKS
+391 AFAACS
-399 LTSIT
+399 
-404 IPKSVTSIEKYAF
+404 
-417 TSCTA
+417 A

-427 IPESVTSIGYNALDN
+427 IPDSVTSIGNNALDK

-474 LYPGSNNRKSYI
+474 LYPRSNNRKSYI

-539 QNLAKWFPFKTIIT
+539 QTLAKELPFKTIIT

-566 YDTLKVSWS
+566 HDTLRVSWS

-583 YVCYKKSTW
+583 YVYYKKSTW

-612 DGAQYKFA
+612 DGAKYKFA

-628 DQKYMTKNSKSS
+628 DQKYRTKNGKSS
-640 DYVYTLKKLNK
+640 DYVYTLKKLKK

-659 SFVRVSWNNIPGES
+659 SYVRVSWNNIPGES

-728 WSSGKSYRL
+728 WSSGKAYRL
-737 I
+737 R

>member
-1 MVHNKRKI
+1 
-9 IAIVTSVFMALT
+9 
-21 VWMIP
+21 
-26 TGFAAADDITEIAWK
+26 
-41 DGITGGAIYFD
+41 
-52 PSTKTITKCD
+52 
-62 SSVTGAVIPADIN
+62 
-75 GVPVTAIGDSAFR
+75 
-88 KCDALTS
+88 
-95 VTIPDSVTTIDKD
+95 
-108 AFYYCKCLNS
+108 
-118 VKIGNSV
+118 
-125 ETIGNN
+125 
-131 AFRECK
+131 
-137 ALTSVAFPASVKSIG
+137 
-152 SMAFYSCTKLESV
+152 
-165 EISRGVA
+165 
-172 SIDYGAF
+172 
-179 GCCNSLKKITVD
+179 
-191 PNNDSYFSIEDVL
+191 
-204 YKNDKIKGQTILVQ
+204 
-218 YPIGNNRQSLT
+218 
-229 IPDGVTDIGEIAFYI
+229 
-244 CSDNLSSVTMPDSIK
+244 MPDSIK

-566 YDTLKVSWS
+566 HDTLRVSWS

>member
-1 MVHNKRKI
+1 MV
-9 IAIVTSVFMALT
+9 LT
-21 VWMIP
+21 VCMIP
-26 TGFAAADDITEIAWK
+26 TGFVAADDGTEVK
-41 DGITGGAIYFD
+41 CTEGITGGAIYFD
-52 PSTKTITKCD
+52 PSTNTITKCD
-62 SSVTGAVIPADIN
+62 SAVTSAVIPSEID
-75 GVPVTAIGDSAFR
+75 GEPVTAIGYNAFRECDALTSITIPDSVTVIKEHAFDDCSNMTDVAIPGSVTSIGDSAFR
-88 KCDALTS
+88 ECDALTS
-95 VTIPDSVTTIDKD
+95 VTLPDGI
-108 AFYYCKCLNS
+108 L
-118 VKIGNSV
+118 
-125 ETIGNN
+125 
-131 AFRECK
+131 
-137 ALTSVAFPASVKSIG
+137 SIG
-152 SMAFYSCTKLESV
+152 AMAFYSCD
-165 EISRGVA
+165 EIT
-172 SIDYGAF
+172 SID
-179 GCCNSLKKITVD
+179 
-191 PNNDSYFSIEDVL
+191 
-204 YKNDKIKGQTILVQ
+204 
-218 YPIGNNRQSLT
+218 
-229 IPDGVTDIGEIAFYI
+229 IPK
-244 CSDNLSSVTMPDSIK
+244 SVT
-259 TIGDKAFYS
+259 TIGDEAFNCCNNLNSLTVNANNSNYSTENDVLFDKEKTLLIQYLRAKRKTSYSIPDTVREIGYSAFYNSSNLKSIWLPNNLESIADKAFCGCS
-268 CDGLTDIRIPK
+268 SLTGITIPN
-279 GTETVG
+279 GVTAIG
-285 EEAFADCGALKS
+285 NEAFASCS
-297 VKLPDSVTSIG
+297 KLLTVAIPDSVTSIG
-308 DGAFNSCKSLASI
+308 NDAFKPCKSLISI
-321 TVDENNKSFLSKDG
+321 TVGDNNEYYASDNG

-341 QESLVL
+341 QKALLLYPS
-347 FPAAIDIESY
+347 ANNNNSY
-357 TIPNGVKTIGNYAFA
+357 VIPDGVMTIGKMAFY
-372 SCKLLTGVT
+372 SCKSLTDVT
-381 IPDSVTYIGE
+381 IPDSVTSIGNN
-391 HAFWGCKS
+391 AF
-399 LTSIT
+399 
-404 IPKSVTSIEKYAF
+404 A
-417 TSCTA
+417 SCSA

-427 IPESVTSIGYNALDN
+427 IPDSVTSIGNNALDN

-474 LYPGSNNRKSYI
+474 LYPRSNNRKSYI

-514 TSIEPNSFPW
+514 TSIEPNSFPF

-539 QNLAKWFPFKTIIT
+539 QTLAKWLPFKTIIT

-583 YVCYKKSTW
+583 YVYYKKSTW

>member
-1 MVHNKRKI
+1 MV
-9 IAIVTSVFMALT
+9 LT
-21 VWMIP
+21 VCMIP
-26 TGFAAADDITEIAWK
+26 TGFVAADDGTEVK
-41 DGITGGAIYFD
+41 CTEGITGGAIYFD
-52 PSTKTITKCD
+52 PSTNTITKCD
-62 SSVTGAVIPADIN
+62 SAVTSAVIPSEID
-75 GVPVTAIGDSAFR
+75 GEPVTAIGYNAFR
-88 KCDALTS
+88 ECDALTS
-95 VTIPDSVTTIDKD
+95 VTIPDSVTVIKEH
-108 AFYYCKCLNS
+108 AFDDCSNMTDVAIPGS
-118 VKIGNSV
+118 VTSIGDS
-125 ETIGNN
+125 
-131 AFRECK
+131 AFRECD
-137 ALTSVAFPASVKSIG
+137 ALTSVTLPDGILSIG
-152 SMAFYSCTKLESV
+152 AMAFYSCD
-165 EISRGVA
+165 EIT
-172 SIDYGAF
+172 SID
-179 GCCNSLKKITVD
+179 
-191 PNNDSYFSIEDVL
+191 
-204 YKNDKIKGQTILVQ
+204 
-218 YPIGNNRQSLT
+218 
-229 IPDGVTDIGEIAFYI
+229 IPK
-244 CSDNLSSVTMPDSIK
+244 SVT
-259 TIGDKAFYS
+259 TIGDEAFNCCNNLNSLTVNANNSNYSTENDVLFDKEKTLLIQYLRAKRKTSYSIPDTVREIGYSAFYNSSNLKSIWLPNNLESIADKAFCGCS
-268 CDGLTDIRIPK
+268 SLTGITIPN
-279 GTETVG
+279 GVTAIG
-285 EEAFADCGALKS
+285 NEAFASCS
-297 VKLPDSVTSIG
+297 KLLTVAIPDSVTSIG
-308 DGAFNSCKSLASI
+308 NDAFKPCKSLISI
-321 TVDENNKSFLSKDG
+321 TVGDNNEYYASDNG

-341 QESLVL
+341 QKALLLYPS
-347 FPAAIDIESY
+347 ANNNNSY
-357 TIPNGVKTIGNYAFA
+357 VIPDGVMTIGKMAFY
-372 SCKLLTGVT
+372 SCKSLTDVT
-381 IPDSVTYIGE
+381 IPDSVTSIGNN
-391 HAFWGCKS
+391 AF
-399 LTSIT
+399 
-404 IPKSVTSIEKYAF
+404 A
-417 TSCTA
+417 SCSA

-427 IPESVTSIGYNALDN
+427 IPDSVTSIGNNALDN

-474 LYPGSNNRKSYI
+474 LYPRSNNRKSYI
-486 IPDSVTTIEDGA
+486 IPDSVTTIEDWA
-498 FESCEF
+498 FESCNS

-514 TSIEPNSFPW
+514 TSIELNSFSW

-539 QNLAKWFPFKTIIT
+539 QTLAKWLPFKTIIT

-566 YDTLKVSWS
+566 YDSLKVSWS

-583 YVCYKKSTW
+583 YVYYKKSTW

>member
-52 PSTKTITKCD
+52 PSTNTITKCD
-62 SSVTGAVIPADIN
+62 SAVTSAVIPSEID
-75 GVPVTAIGDSAFR
+75 GEPVTAIGYNAFR
-88 KCDALTS
+88 ECDALTS
-95 VTIPDSVTTIDKD
+95 VTIPDSVTVIKEH
-108 AFYYCKCLNS
+108 AFDDCSNMTDVAIPGS
-118 VKIGNSV
+118 VTSIGDS
-125 ETIGNN
+125 
-131 AFRECK
+131 AFRECD
-137 ALTSVAFPASVKSIG
+137 ALTSVTLPDGILSIG
-152 SMAFYSCTKLESV
+152 AMAFYSCD
-165 EISRGVA
+165 EIT
-172 SIDYGAF
+172 SID
-179 GCCNSLKKITVD
+179 
-191 PNNDSYFSIEDVL
+191 
-204 YKNDKIKGQTILVQ
+204 
-218 YPIGNNRQSLT
+218 
-229 IPDGVTDIGEIAFYI
+229 IPK
-244 CSDNLSSVTMPDSIK
+244 SVT
-259 TIGDKAFYS
+259 TIGDEAFNCCNNLNSLTVNANNSNYSTENDVLFDKEKTLLIQYLRAKRKTSYSIPDTVREIGYSAFYNSSNLKSIWLPNNLESIADKAFCGCS
-268 CDGLTDIRIPK
+268 SLTGITIPN
-279 GTETVG
+279 GVTAIG
-285 EEAFADCGALKS
+285 NEAFASCS
-297 VKLPDSVTSIG
+297 KLLTVAIPDSVTSIG
-308 DGAFNSCKSLASI
+308 NDAFKPCKSLISI
-321 TVDENNKSFLSKDG
+321 TVGNNNEYYASDNG

-341 QESLVL
+341 QKALLLYPS
-347 FPAAIDIESY
+347 ANNNNSY
-357 TIPNGVKTIGNYAFA
+357 VIPDGVMTIGKMAFY
-372 SCKLLTGVT
+372 SCKSLTDVT
-381 IPDSVTYIGE
+381 IPDSVTSIGNN
-391 HAFWGCKS
+391 AF
-399 LTSIT
+399 
-404 IPKSVTSIEKYAF
+404 A
-417 TSCTA
+417 SCSA

-427 IPESVTSIGYNALDN
+427 IPDSVTSIGNNALDN

-474 LYPGSNNRKSYI
+474 LYPRSNNRKSYI

-566 YDTLKVSWS
+566 HDTLRVSWS

>member
-9 IAIVTSVFMALT
+9 IAIVTSVFMVLT
-21 VWMIP
+21 VCMIP
-26 TGFAAADDITEIAWK
+26 TGFVAADDGTEVK
-41 DGITGGAIYFD
+41 CTEGITGGAIYFD
-52 PSTKTITKCD
+52 PSTNTITKCD
-62 SSVTGAVIPADIN
+62 SAVTSAVIPSEID
-75 GVPVTAIGDSAFR
+75 GEPVTAIGYNAFR
-88 KCDALTS
+88 ECDALTS
-95 VTIPDSVTTIDKD
+95 VTIPDSVTVIKEH
-108 AFYYCKCLNS
+108 AFDDCSNMTDVAIPGS
-118 VKIGNSV
+118 VTSIGDS
-125 ETIGNN
+125 
-131 AFRECK
+131 AFRECD
-137 ALTSVAFPASVKSIG
+137 ALTSVTLPDGILSIG
-152 SMAFYSCTKLESV
+152 AMAFYSCD
-165 EISRGVA
+165 EIT
-172 SIDYGAF
+172 SID
-179 GCCNSLKKITVD
+179 
-191 PNNDSYFSIEDVL
+191 
-204 YKNDKIKGQTILVQ
+204 
-218 YPIGNNRQSLT
+218 
-229 IPDGVTDIGEIAFYI
+229 IPK
-244 CSDNLSSVTMPDSIK
+244 SVT
-259 TIGDKAFYS
+259 TIGDEAFNCCNNLNSLTVNANNSNYSTENDVLFDKEKTLLIQYLRAKRKTSYSIPDTVREIGYSAFYNSSNLKSIWLPNNLESIADKAFCGCS
-268 CDGLTDIRIPK
+268 SLTGITIPN
-279 GTETVG
+279 GVTAIG
-285 EEAFADCGALKS
+285 NEAFASCS
-297 VKLPDSVTSIG
+297 KLLTVAIPDSVTSIG
-308 DGAFNSCKSLASI
+308 NDAFKPCKSLISI
-321 TVDENNKSFLSKDG
+321 TVGDNNEYYASDNG

-341 QESLVL
+341 QKALLLYPS
-347 FPAAIDIESY
+347 ANNNNSY
-357 TIPNGVKTIGNYAFA
+357 VIPDGVMTIGKMAFY
-372 SCKLLTGVT
+372 SCKSLTDVT
-381 IPDSVTYIGE
+381 IPDSVTSIGNN
-391 HAFWGCKS
+391 AF
-399 LTSIT
+399 
-404 IPKSVTSIEKYAF
+404 A
-417 TSCTA
+417 SCSA

-427 IPESVTSIGYNALDN
+427 IPDSVTSSGNNALDN

-583 YVCYKKSTW
+583 YVYYKKSTW

-737 I
+737 R

>member
-9 IAIVTSVFMALT
+9 IAIVTSVFMVLT
-21 VWMIP
+21 VCMIP
-26 TGFAAADDITEIAWK
+26 TGFVAADDGTEVK
-41 DGITGGAIYFD
+41 CTEGITGGAIYFD
-52 PSTKTITKCD
+52 PSTNTITKCD
-62 SSVTGAVIPADIN
+62 SAVTSAVIPSEID
-75 GVPVTAIGDSAFR
+75 GEPVTAIGYNAFR
-88 KCDALTS
+88 ECDALTS
-95 VTIPDSVTTIDKD
+95 VTIPDSVTVIKEH
-108 AFYYCKCLNS
+108 AFDDCSNMTDVAIPGS
-118 VKIGNSV
+118 VTSIGDS
-125 ETIGNN
+125 
-131 AFRECK
+131 AFRECD
-137 ALTSVAFPASVKSIG
+137 ALTSVTLPDGILSIG
-152 SMAFYSCTKLESV
+152 AMAFYSCD
-165 EISRGVA
+165 EIT
-172 SIDYGAF
+172 SID
-179 GCCNSLKKITVD
+179 
-191 PNNDSYFSIEDVL
+191 
-204 YKNDKIKGQTILVQ
+204 
-218 YPIGNNRQSLT
+218 
-229 IPDGVTDIGEIAFYI
+229 IPK
-244 CSDNLSSVTMPDSIK
+244 SVT
-259 TIGDKAFYS
+259 TIGDEAFNCCNNLNSLTVNANNSNYSTENDVLFDKEKTLLIQYLRAKRKTSYSIPDTVREIGYSAFYNSSNLKSIWLPNNLESIADKAFCGCS
-268 CDGLTDIRIPK
+268 SLTGITIPN
-279 GTETVG
+279 GVTAIG
-285 EEAFADCGALKS
+285 NEAFASCS
-297 VKLPDSVTSIG
+297 KLLTVAIPDSVTSIG
-308 DGAFNSCKSLASI
+308 NDAFKPCKSLISI
-321 TVDENNKSFLSKDG
+321 TVGDNNEYYASDNG

-341 QESLVL
+341 QKALLLYPS
-347 FPAAIDIESY
+347 ANNNNSY
-357 TIPNGVKTIGNYAFA
+357 VIPDGVMTIGKMAFY
-372 SCKLLTGVT
+372 SCKSLTDVT
-381 IPDSVTYIGE
+381 IPDSVTSIGNN
-391 HAFWGCKS
+391 AF
-399 LTSIT
+399 
-404 IPKSVTSIEKYAF
+404 A
-417 TSCTA
+417 SCSA

-427 IPESVTSIGYNALDN
+427 IPDSVTSIGNNALDN

-474 LYPGSNNRKSYI
+474 LYPRSNNRKSYI
-486 IPDSVTTIEDGA
+486 IPDSVTTIEDWA
-498 FESCEF
+498 FESCNS

-514 TSIEPNSFPW
+514 TSIELNSFSW

-539 QNLAKWFPFKTIIT
+539 QTLAKWLPFKTIIT

-566 YDTLKVSWS
+566 HDTLRVSWS

>member
-21 VWMIP
+21 VCMIP
-26 TGFAAADDITEIAWK
+26 TGFVAADDGTEVKCTEGIA
-41 DGITGGAIYFD
+41 GGAIYFD
-52 PSTKTITKCD
+52 PSTNTITKCD
-62 SSVTGAVIPADIN
+62 SAVTSAVIPSEID
-75 GVPVTAIGDSAFR
+75 GEPVTAIGYNAFR
-88 KCDALTS
+88 ECDALTS
-95 VTIPDSVTTIDKD
+95 VTIPDSVTVIKEH
-108 AFYYCKCLNS
+108 AFDDCSNMTDVAIPGS
-118 VKIGNSV
+118 VTSIGDS
-125 ETIGNN
+125 
-131 AFRECK
+131 AFRECD
-137 ALTSVAFPASVKSIG
+137 ALTSVTLPDGILSIG
-152 SMAFYSCTKLESV
+152 AMAFYSCD
-165 EISRGVA
+165 EIT
-172 SIDYGAF
+172 SID
-179 GCCNSLKKITVD
+179 
-191 PNNDSYFSIEDVL
+191 
-204 YKNDKIKGQTILVQ
+204 
-218 YPIGNNRQSLT
+218 
-229 IPDGVTDIGEIAFYI
+229 IPK
-244 CSDNLSSVTMPDSIK
+244 SVT
-259 TIGDKAFYS
+259 TIGDEAFNCCNNLNSLTVNANNSNYSTENDVLFDKEKTLLIQYLRAKRKTSYSIPDTVREIGYSAFYNSSNLKSIWLPNNLESIADKAFCGCS
-268 CDGLTDIRIPK
+268 SLTGITIPN
-279 GTETVG
+279 GVTAIG
-285 EEAFADCGALKS
+285 NEAFASCS
-297 VKLPDSVTSIG
+297 KLLTVAIPDSVTSIG
-308 DGAFNSCKSLASI
+308 NDAFKPCKSLISI
-321 TVDENNKSFLSKDG
+321 TVGDNNEYYASDNG

-341 QESLVL
+341 QKALLLYPS
-347 FPAAIDIESY
+347 ANNNNSY
-357 TIPNGVKTIGNYAFA
+357 VIPDGVMTIGKMAFY
-372 SCKLLTGVT
+372 SCKSLTDVT
-381 IPDSVTYIGE
+381 IPDSVTSIGNN
-391 HAFWGCKS
+391 AF
-399 LTSIT
+399 
-404 IPKSVTSIEKYAF
+404 A
-417 TSCTA
+417 SCSA

-427 IPESVTSIGYNALDN
+427 IPDSVTSIGNNALDN

-474 LYPGSNNRKSYI
+474 LYPRSNNRKSYI
-486 IPDSVTTIEDGA
+486 IPDSVTTIEDWA
-498 FESCEF
+498 FESCNS

-514 TSIEPNSFPW
+514 TSIELNSFSW

-539 QNLAKWFPFKTIIT
+539 QTLAKWLPFKTIIT

-566 YDTLKVSWS
+566 HDTLRVSWS

-583 YVCYKKSTW
+583 YVYYKKSTW

-728 WSSGKSYRL
+728 WSSGKAYRL
-737 I
+737 R

>member
-1 MVHNKRKI
+1 MV
-9 IAIVTSVFMALT
+9 LT
-21 VWMIP
+21 VCMIP
-26 TGFAAADDITEIAWK
+26 TGFVAADDGTEVK
-41 DGITGGAIYFD
+41 CTEGITGGAIYFD
-52 PSTKTITKCD
+52 PSTNTITKCD
-62 SSVTGAVIPADIN
+62 SAVTSAVIPSEID
-75 GVPVTAIGDSAFR
+75 GEPVTAIGYNAFRECDALTSITIPDSVTVIKEHAFDDCSNMTDVAIPGSVTSIGDSAFR
-88 KCDALTS
+88 ECDALTS
-95 VTIPDSVTTIDKD
+95 VTLPDGI
-108 AFYYCKCLNS
+108 L
-118 VKIGNSV
+118 
-125 ETIGNN
+125 
-131 AFRECK
+131 
-137 ALTSVAFPASVKSIG
+137 SIG
-152 SMAFYSCTKLESV
+152 AMAFYSCD
-165 EISRGVA
+165 EIT
-172 SIDYGAF
+172 SID
-179 GCCNSLKKITVD
+179 
-191 PNNDSYFSIEDVL
+191 
-204 YKNDKIKGQTILVQ
+204 
-218 YPIGNNRQSLT
+218 
-229 IPDGVTDIGEIAFYI
+229 IPK
-244 CSDNLSSVTMPDSIK
+244 SVT
-259 TIGDKAFYS
+259 TIGDEAFNCCNNLNSLTVNANNSNYSTENDVLFDKEKTLLIQYLRAKRKTSYSIPDTVREIGYSAFYNSSNLKSIWLPNNLESIADKAFCGCS
-268 CDGLTDIRIPK
+268 SLTGITIPN
-279 GTETVG
+279 GVTAIG
-285 EEAFADCGALKS
+285 NEAFASCS
-297 VKLPDSVTSIG
+297 KLLTVAIPDSVTSIG
-308 DGAFNSCKSLASI
+308 NDAFKPCKSLISI
-321 TVDENNKSFLSKDG
+321 TVGDNNEYYASDNG

-341 QESLVL
+341 QKALLLYPS
-347 FPAAIDIESY
+347 ANNNNSY
-357 TIPNGVKTIGNYAFA
+357 VIPDGVMTIGKMAFY
-372 SCKLLTGVT
+372 SCKSLTDVT
-381 IPDSVTYIGE
+381 IPDSVTSIGNN
-391 HAFWGCKS
+391 AF
-399 LTSIT
+399 
-404 IPKSVTSIEKYAF
+404 A
-417 TSCTA
+417 SCSA

-427 IPESVTSIGYNALDN
+427 IPDSVTSIGNNALDN

-474 LYPGSNNRKSYI
+474 LYPRSNNRKSYI
-486 IPDSVTTIEDGA
+486 IPDSVTTIEDWA
-498 FESCEF
+498 FESCNS

-514 TSIEPNSFPW
+514 TSIELNSFSW

-539 QNLAKWFPFKTIIT
+539 QTLAKWLPFKTIIT

-583 YVCYKKSTW
+583 YVYYKKSTW

>member
-26 TGFAAADDITEIAWK
+26 TGFVAADDGTEVK
-41 DGITGGAIYFD
+41 CTEGITGGAIYFD
-52 PSTKTITKCD
+52 PSTNTITKCD
-62 SSVTGAVIPADIN
+62 SAVTSAVIPSEID
-75 GVPVTAIGDSAFR
+75 GEPVTAIGDSAFR
-88 KCDALTS
+88 ECDALTS
-95 VTIPDSVTTIDKD
+95 ITIPDSVTVIKEHAFDGCSQLKD
-108 AFYYCKCLNS
+108 VAIPDSVTYIENS
-118 VKIGNSV
+118 
-125 ETIGNN
+125 

-566 YDTLKVSWS
+566 HDTLKVSWS

-583 YVCYKKSTW
+583 YVYYKKSTW
-592 KSYQKLGT
+592 KNYQQLGT
-600 TTALSY
+600 TTSLSY
-606 SKAKLT
+606 SKAKLA
-612 DGAQYKFA
+612 DGAKYKFA

-628 DQKYMTKNSKSS
+628 DQKYRTKNGKSS
-640 DYVYTLKKLNK
+640 DYVYTLKKLKK

-659 SFVRVSWNNIPGES
+659 SYVRVSWNNIPGES

-737 I
+737 R

>member
-9 IAIVTSVFMALT
+9 IAIVTSVFMVLT
-21 VWMIP
+21 VCMIP
-26 TGFAAADDITEIAWK
+26 TGFVAADDGTEVK
-41 DGITGGAIYFD
+41 CTEGITGGAIYFD
-52 PSTKTITKCD
+52 PSTNTITKCD
-62 SSVTGAVIPADIN
+62 SAVTSAVIPSEID
-75 GVPVTAIGDSAFR
+75 GEPVTAIGYNAFR
-88 KCDALTS
+88 ECDALTS
-95 VTIPDSVTTIDKD
+95 VTIPDSVTVIKEH
-108 AFYYCKCLNS
+108 AFDDCSNMTDVAIPGS
-118 VKIGNSV
+118 VTSIGDS
-125 ETIGNN
+125 
-131 AFRECK
+131 AFRECD
-137 ALTSVAFPASVKSIG
+137 ALTSVTLPDGILSIG
-152 SMAFYSCTKLESV
+152 AMAFYSCD
-165 EISRGVA
+165 EIT
-172 SIDYGAF
+172 SID
-179 GCCNSLKKITVD
+179 
-191 PNNDSYFSIEDVL
+191 
-204 YKNDKIKGQTILVQ
+204 
-218 YPIGNNRQSLT
+218 
-229 IPDGVTDIGEIAFYI
+229 IPK
-244 CSDNLSSVTMPDSIK
+244 SVT
-259 TIGDKAFYS
+259 TIGDEAFNCCNNLNSLTVNANNSNYSTENDVLFDKEKTLLIQYLRAKRKTSYSIPDTVREIGYSAFYNSSNLKSIWLPNNLESIADKAFCGCS
-268 CDGLTDIRIPK
+268 SLTGITIPN
-279 GTETVG
+279 GVTAIG
-285 EEAFADCGALKS
+285 NEAFASCS
-297 VKLPDSVTSIG
+297 KLLTVAIPDSVTSIG
-308 DGAFNSCKSLASI
+308 NDAFKPCKSLISI
-321 TVDENNKSFLSKDG
+321 TVGDNNEYYASDNG

-341 QESLVL
+341 QKALLLYPS
-347 FPAAIDIESY
+347 ANNNNSY
-357 TIPNGVKTIGNYAFA
+357 VIPDGVMTIGKMAFY
-372 SCKLLTGVT
+372 SCKSLTDVT
-381 IPDSVTYIGE
+381 IPDSVTSIGNN
-391 HAFWGCKS
+391 AF
-399 LTSIT
+399 
-404 IPKSVTSIEKYAF
+404 A
-417 TSCTA
+417 SCSA

-427 IPESVTSIGYNALDN
+427 IPDSVTSIGNNALDN

-455 KYYSSKDG
+455 KNYSSKDG

-474 LYPGSNNRKSYI
+474 LYPGSNNRKTYI
-486 IPDSVTTIEDGA
+486 IPDSVTTIEEWA
-498 FESCEF
+498 FESCNS

-514 TSIEPNSFPW
+514 TSIELNSFSW

-539 QNLAKWFPFKTIIT
+539 QTLAKWLPFKTIIT

-583 YVCYKKSTW
+583 YVYYKKSTW

>member
-21 VWMIP
+21 VCMIP
-26 TGFAAADDITEIAWK
+26 TGFVAADDGTEVK
-41 DGITGGAIYFD
+41 CTEGITGGAIYFD
-52 PSTKTITKCD
+52 PSTNTITKCD
-62 SSVTGAVIPADIN
+62 SAVTSAVIPSEID
-75 GVPVTAIGDSAFR
+75 GEPVTAIGYNAFR
-88 KCDALTS
+88 ECDALTS
-95 VTIPDSVTTIDKD
+95 VTIPDSVTVIKEH
-108 AFYYCKCLNS
+108 AFDDCSNMTDVAIPGS
-118 VKIGNSV
+118 VTSIGDS
-125 ETIGNN
+125 
-131 AFRECK
+131 AFRECD
-137 ALTSVAFPASVKSIG
+137 ALTSVTLPDGILSIG
-152 SMAFYSCTKLESV
+152 AMAFYSCD
-165 EISRGVA
+165 EIT
-172 SIDYGAF
+172 SID
-179 GCCNSLKKITVD
+179 
-191 PNNDSYFSIEDVL
+191 
-204 YKNDKIKGQTILVQ
+204 
-218 YPIGNNRQSLT
+218 
-229 IPDGVTDIGEIAFYI
+229 IPK
-244 CSDNLSSVTMPDSIK
+244 SVT
-259 TIGDKAFYS
+259 TIGDEAFNCCNNLNSLTVNANNSNYSTENDVLFDKEKTLLIQYLRAKRKTSYSIPDTVREIGYSAFYNSSNLKSIWLPNNLESIADKAFCGCS
-268 CDGLTDIRIPK
+268 SLTGITIPN
-279 GTETVG
+279 GVTAIG
-285 EEAFADCGALKS
+285 NEAFASCS
-297 VKLPDSVTSIG
+297 KLLTVAIPDSVTSIG
-308 DGAFNSCKSLASI
+308 NDAFKPCKSLISI
-321 TVDENNKSFLSKDG
+321 TVGDNNEYYASDNG

-341 QESLVL
+341 QKALLLYPS
-347 FPAAIDIESY
+347 ANNNNSY
-357 TIPNGVKTIGNYAFA
+357 VIPDGVMTIGKMAFY
-372 SCKLLTGVT
+372 SCKSLTDVT
-381 IPDSVTYIGE
+381 IPDSVTSIGNN
-391 HAFWGCKS
+391 AF
-399 LTSIT
+399 
-404 IPKSVTSIEKYAF
+404 A
-417 TSCTA
+417 SCSA

-427 IPESVTSIGYNALDN
+427 IPDSVTSIGNNALDN

-474 LYPGSNNRKSYI
+474 LYPRSNNRKSYI
-486 IPDSVTTIEDGA
+486 IPDSVTTIEDWA
-498 FESCEF
+498 FESCNS

-514 TSIEPNSFPW
+514 TSIELNSFSW

-539 QNLAKWFPFKTIIT
+539 QTLAKWLPFKTIIT

-583 YVCYKKSTW
+583 YVYYKKSTW

>member
-9 IAIVTSVFMALT
+9 IAIVTSVFMVLT
-21 VWMIP
+21 VCMIP
-26 TGFAAADDITEIAWK
+26 TGFVAADDGTEVK
-41 DGITGGAIYFD
+41 CTEGITGGAIYFD
-52 PSTKTITKCD
+52 PSTNTITKCD
-62 SSVTGAVIPADIN
+62 SAVTSAVIPSEID
-75 GVPVTAIGDSAFR
+75 GEPVTAIGYNAFR
-88 KCDALTS
+88 ECDALTS
-95 VTIPDSVTTIDKD
+95 VTIPDSVTVIKEH
-108 AFYYCKCLNS
+108 AFDDCSNMTDVAIPGS
-118 VKIGNSV
+118 VTSIGDS
-125 ETIGNN
+125 
-131 AFRECK
+131 AFRECD
-137 ALTSVAFPASVKSIG
+137 ALTSVTLPDGILSIG
-152 SMAFYSCTKLESV
+152 AMAFYSCD
-165 EISRGVA
+165 EIT
-172 SIDYGAF
+172 SID
-179 GCCNSLKKITVD
+179 
-191 PNNDSYFSIEDVL
+191 
-204 YKNDKIKGQTILVQ
+204 
-218 YPIGNNRQSLT
+218 
-229 IPDGVTDIGEIAFYI
+229 IPK
-244 CSDNLSSVTMPDSIK
+244 SVT
-259 TIGDKAFYS
+259 TIGDEAFNCCNNLNSLTVNANNSNYSTENDVLFDKEKTLLIQYLRAKRKTSYSIPDTVREIGYSAFYNSSNLKSIWLPNNLESIADKAFCGCS
-268 CDGLTDIRIPK
+268 SLTGITIPN
-279 GTETVG
+279 GVTAIG
-285 EEAFADCGALKS
+285 NEAFASCS
-297 VKLPDSVTSIG
+297 KLLTVAIPDSVTSIG
-308 DGAFNSCKSLASI
+308 NDAFKPCKSLISI
-321 TVDENNKSFLSKDG
+321 TVGDNNEYYASDNG

-341 QESLVL
+341 QKALLLYPS
-347 FPAAIDIESY
+347 ANNNNSY
-357 TIPNGVKTIGNYAFA
+357 VIPDGVMTIGKMAFY
-372 SCKLLTGVT
+372 SCKSLTDVT
-381 IPDSVTYIGE
+381 IPDSVTSIGNN
-391 HAFWGCKS
+391 AF
-399 LTSIT
+399 
-404 IPKSVTSIEKYAF
+404 A
-417 TSCTA
+417 SCSA

-427 IPESVTSIGYNALDN
+427 IPDSVTSIGNNALDN

-474 LYPGSNNRKSYI
+474 LYPRSNNRKSYI
-486 IPDSVTTIEDGA
+486 IPDSVTTIEDWA
-498 FESCEF
+498 FESCNS

-514 TSIEPNSFPW
+514 TSIELNSFSW

-539 QNLAKWFPFKTIIT
+539 QTLAKWLPFKTIIT

-583 YVCYKKSTW
+583 YVYYKKSTW

>member
-9 IAIVTSVFMALT
+9 IAIVTSVFMVLT
-21 VWMIP
+21 VCMIP
-26 TGFAAADDITEIAWK
+26 TGFVAADDGTEVK
-41 DGITGGAIYFD
+41 CTEGITGGAIYFD
-52 PSTKTITKCD
+52 PSTNTITKCD
-62 SSVTGAVIPADIN
+62 SAVTSAVIPSEID
-75 GVPVTAIGDSAFR
+75 GEPVTAIGYNAFRECDALTSITIPDSVTVIKEHAFDDCSNMTDVAIPGSVTSIGDSAFR
-88 KCDALTS
+88 ECDALTS
-95 VTIPDSVTTIDKD
+95 VTLPDGI
-108 AFYYCKCLNS
+108 L
-118 VKIGNSV
+118 
-125 ETIGNN
+125 
-131 AFRECK
+131 
-137 ALTSVAFPASVKSIG
+137 SIG
-152 SMAFYSCTKLESV
+152 AMAFYSCD
-165 EISRGVA
+165 EIT
-172 SIDYGAF
+172 SID
-179 GCCNSLKKITVD
+179 
-191 PNNDSYFSIEDVL
+191 
-204 YKNDKIKGQTILVQ
+204 
-218 YPIGNNRQSLT
+218 
-229 IPDGVTDIGEIAFYI
+229 IPK
-244 CSDNLSSVTMPDSIK
+244 SVT
-259 TIGDKAFYS
+259 TIGDEAFNCCNNLNSLTVNANNSNYSTENDVLFDKEKTLLIQYLRAKRKTSYSIPDTVREIGYSAFYNSSNLKSIWLPNNLESIADKAFCGCS
-268 CDGLTDIRIPK
+268 SLTGITIPN
-279 GTETVG
+279 GVTAIG
-285 EEAFADCGALKS
+285 NEAFASCS
-297 VKLPDSVTSIG
+297 KLLTVAIPDSVTSIG
-308 DGAFNSCKSLASI
+308 NDAFKPCKSLISI
-321 TVDENNKSFLSKDG
+321 TVGDNNEYYASDNG

-341 QESLVL
+341 QKALLLYPS
-347 FPAAIDIESY
+347 ANNNNSY
-357 TIPNGVKTIGNYAFA
+357 VIPDGVMTIGKMAFY
-372 SCKLLTGVT
+372 SCKSLTDVT
-381 IPDSVTYIGE
+381 IPDSVTSIGNN
-391 HAFWGCKS
+391 AF
-399 LTSIT
+399 
-404 IPKSVTSIEKYAF
+404 A
-417 TSCTA
+417 SCSA

-427 IPESVTSIGYNALDN
+427 IPDSVTSIGNNALDN

-474 LYPGSNNRKSYI
+474 LYPRSNNRKSYI
-486 IPDSVTTIEDGA
+486 IPDSVTTIEDWA
-498 FESCEF
+498 FESCNS

-514 TSIEPNSFPW
+514 TSIELNSFSW

-539 QNLAKWFPFKTIIT
+539 QTLAKWLPFKTIIT

-583 YVCYKKSTW
+583 YVYYKKSTW